1 MCGAIW
7 KDDGDGLGDLRALE
21 DHLAA
26 DHELD
31 EVFKFFDG
39 LDPDDKSR
47 PRWDRIVAFQLVL
60 MAFIETFGY
69 EIHNTEQKWFNG
81 VASRMRPQV
90 ATNLLDWLP
99 KLGIGTP
106 RRDPGGQRAH
116 AALEPIAL
124 PNHESTLRHQ
134 AGLPAGA
141 DPLA

>member
-69 EIHNTEQKWFNG
+69 EIHKTEQKWFNG